1 AIAAAF
7 EGDAPLGRLFVA
19 EEPDPRR
26 RGWREALIVEFP
38 ERLKRLDRRVGREL
52 YDFLPEDTRNLASY
66 FEPFIRGLPWRTVS
80 SCSKTTNALL
90 VNLLNGH
97 AGDEASWR
105 TLEAVLSLA
114 IRPDHPWAAR
124 RIWKALMAMS
134 LVQRDLYWTEY
145 LRQRDRSGS
154 IERTLSWTERADT
167 MDLSRDVAAEMAR

>member
-1 AIAAAF
+1 
-7 EGDAPLGRLFVA
+7 
-19 EEPDPRR
+19 
-26 RGWREALIVEFP
+26 
-38 ERLKRLDRRVGREL
+38 L
-52 YDFLPEDTRNLASY
+52 YDFLPDHTRNLASY
-66 FEPFIRGLPWRTVS
+66 FEPFVRGLPWRTVS
-80 SCSKTTNALL
+80 SFSKTTDALL

-134 LVQRDLYWTEY
+134 LVQRDLYWTEF

-167 MDLSRDVAAEMAR
+167 IVLSREVAAEMTRIFSLVLSSTDVPLRDRATRALVRTTIEVADTAPDAGRCRQRSR

>member
-1 AIAAAF
+1 MAH
-7 EGDAPLGRLFVA
+7 
-19 EEPDPRR
+19 
-26 RGWREALIVEFP
+26 
-38 ERLKRLDRRVGREL
+38 RVVL
-52 YDFLPEDTRNLASY
+52 LEDH
-66 FEPFIRGLPWRTVS
+66 G
-80 SCSKTTNALL
+80 CSL

-134 LVQRDLYWTEY
+134 LVQRDLYWTEF
-145 LRQRDRSGS
+145 LRHRDRGGS

-167 MDLSRDVAAEMAR
+167 MDSSRDVAAEIARIFSLVLTSTDVPLRDPQRTAIVTSLLGRST